1 MPNTIET
8 KIEFRG
14 NDGDST
20 TDATLFSLEFDQA
33 ELTKRALTR
42 LGLCW
47 LAAIG
52 SIPIIF
58 AHWVLVPGFF
68 IAGPVMAM
76 TAYKMKTA
84 PDHADGRCPDCKES
98 ISLKFEP
105 KDTFPK
111 WTYCPFC
118 KKSIHVRYPDD

>member
-8 KIEFRG
+8 SIQFRG
-14 NDGDST
+14 NDDDST
-20 TDATLFSLEFDQA
+20 TEATLFSLEFDQS

-47 LAAIG
+47 LASVG

-68 IAGPVMAM
+68 IAGPIMAM
-76 TAYKMKTA
+76 TAYKMKTV
-84 PDHADGRCPDCKES
+84 PDHADGNCPACKEPV
-98 ISLKFEP
+98 SLKFEP

-111 WTYCPFC
+111 WTYCPSC
-118 KKSIHVRYPDD
+118 NHSIQVRPAGE